1 MLDHDVKW
9 ENLKGTKNLKE
20 YIFMT
25 RSGYRHFF
33 VLGKDLKDAE
43 ENFMRIDEIKRCGFT
58 LDDLPIRLENKP
70 EVKSYSMDDFWDKN
84 ENQSTELG
92 TIDNQSRMIGC
103 AHS

>member
-1 MLDHDVKW
+1 MIDEKDVLW
-9 ENLKGTKNLKE
+9 ENLKGNENLKE

-43 ENFMRIDEIKRCGFT
+43 EKFMRVDEIKRCGFT

-70 EVKSYSMDDFWDKN
+70 ETKTYTIEDFWNKN
-84 ENQSTELG
+84 ENHNIIT
-92 TIDNQSRMIGC
+92 
-103 AHS
+103 A